1 MYYESLGFDSTF
13 FVSLVPLLIIR
24 YYSFSFLVF
33 RQLEA
38 LVGAKNRYMSAKST
52 ITEMGTKKEG
62 NGQLS
67 FSTKLRHDI
76 FTSIH
81 TPNLHSCIIRMI
93 GFLEL

>member
-62 NGQLS
+62 NGQDLHLS
-67 FSTKLRHDI
+67 FLSHITY
-76 FTSIH
+76 TS
-81 TPNLHSCIIRMI
+81 
-93 GFLEL
+93 FLLITFEYADV